1 MKLFVKGQ
9 VVFDSKLFSGKVVP
23 SESYCTISDGEVDV
37 FLCKSH
43 KTTNKAEWWPSLFQ
57 GDPLMPRLPA
67 MAQSPDLKPPS
78 SFPARRGPSRCGKL
92 CLGVLGLL
100 LALILLLTVTG
111 FALSQSRDLR
121 HQTFAFVWEHMAPLV
136 HANLRPQKEALFSE
150 YRHKLRGRVLE
161 LGPGFGANFQHF
173 PKDGSMTW
181 VGIEP
186 TTFMLDGLREAVE
199 LSGFPADHAE
209 VVGASAEDF
218 FASVPDNS
226 IDTVVATLV
235 LCSVHDQGRVVA
247 EIARVLKP
255 GGSFLLL
262 EHMAADPSTLDRQL
276 QDWLTPLWALFG
288 DNCHLNRPTNELFD
302 NGFPDPWIDIE
313 LKRFDFILKLKL
325 KLKLVH

>member
-186 TTFMLDGLREAVE
+186 NTFMLDGLREAVE

-235 LCSVHDQGRVVA
+235 PCSVHDLGRVRIFPA
-247 EIARVLKP
+247 ARAH
-255 GGSFLLL
+255 GGAPL
-262 EHMAADPSTLDRQL
+262 HARPPAAGLADAAVGSLRRQLPSQQAHQRAVRQRLSRPLDRHRAQTFRL
-276 QDWLTPLWALFG
+276 YFEIEIEIEIGPL
-288 DNCHLNRPTNELFD
+288 N
-302 NGFPDPWIDIE
+302 
-313 LKRFDFILKLKL
+313 
-325 KLKLVH
+325 